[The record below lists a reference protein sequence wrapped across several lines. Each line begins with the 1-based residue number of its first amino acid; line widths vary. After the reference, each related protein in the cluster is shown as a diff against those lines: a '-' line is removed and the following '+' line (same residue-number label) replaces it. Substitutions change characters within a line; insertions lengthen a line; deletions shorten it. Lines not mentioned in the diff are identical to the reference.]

1 MANKPHQ
8 KLRLLHLLKLL
19 IEKTDASNGL
29 TTQQIID
36 ELCCIDF
43 DVERKALYRDIQALN
58 QFGLIVEQYG
68 SNEWHLPACLLEPER
83 LRKARQSLFSLIN
96 NGALFIFLGPKLS
109 IDEPLPSMNN
119 QIAEP

>member
-36 ELCCIDF
+36 KLCCIDF
-43 DVERKALYRDIQALN
+43 DVERKALPRY
-58 QFGLIVEQYG
+58 
-68 SNEWHLPACLLEPER
+68 
-83 LRKARQSLFSLIN
+83 
-96 NGALFIFLGPKLS
+96 
-109 IDEPLPSMNN
+109 PST
-119 QIAEP
+119 